1 MQQACVVLVLFLLVL
16 LILLASAHQA
26 ALAPVSLTNA
36 DGQDLTLVETQF
48 KVAFHGPLALVEVVM
63 GFKNPYDRFSF
74 LVVH

>member
-1 MQQACVVLVLFLLVL
+1 MQAGFVLVLFLLVQL
-16 LILLASAHQA
+16 SLLASATNQA